1 MELVLVKALASLI
14 LPPGGNI
21 VVGVA
26 GLALWRRARA
36 LAAALIGLSLVT
48 LLVLSTPRVANALF
62 AGVETFDARRPG
74 AVVAEDIGAIVVLSG
89 GRNRNAAEYGGE
101 TVARNTLE
109 RVRYAARLQRETGLP
124 LLVSGGS
131 VFAEETTL
139 AELMRDALVEDFD
152 VPVRWLEDRSR
163 NTAENA
169 EFTAELLSG
178 EGINA
183 VFLVT
188 DATHMPRAAAAFEA
202 QGLEVYA
209 APTGFRSDPQPRNG
223 LLGWLPNAEALEK
236 SRAVLH
242 EHLGRLWYRIRY

>member
-1 MELVLVKALASLI
+1 MELVLVKAIASLI

-21 VVGVA
+21 VVGFA

-36 LAAALIGLSLVT
+36 LSAVLITVSLAT
-48 LLVLSTPRVANALF
+48 LLVLSIPRVANALF
-62 AGVETFDARRPG
+62 AGIETFEARRPG
-74 AVVAEDIGAIVVLSG
+74 SVVAADVGAVVVLSG

-101 TVARNTLE
+101 TVGRDTAE
-109 RVRYAARLQRETGLP
+109 RLRYGARLARETGLP

-131 VFAEETTL
+131 VFGDTTTL
-139 AELMRDALVEDFD
+139 AALMAEALTEDYH

-169 EFTAELLSG
+169 EFSAQLLSG
-178 EGINA
+178 EGIGA
-183 VFLVT
+183 IFLVT
-188 DATHMPRAAAAFEA
+188 DASHMPRAAAAFES

-209 APTGFRSDPQPRNG
+209 APTAFRSDASAPAG
-223 LLGWLPNAEALEK
+223 LLDWLPSATALDM

-242 EHLGRLWYRIRY
+242 EYLGRLWYRIRY